1 MIKLLPHQQEA
12 MEQTAGQKNI
22 AVYHDMGLGK
32 TFTGSEMMCRF
43 GCRINLVVC
52 QKSKVEDW
60 VYHFKK
66 HYTTYQGEWVT
77 PPRVYNLTNKNDFEV
92 FMVAVNEKM
101 NLKNHCYLN
110 VVGVIN
116 YELAWRRKFL
126 LQLTDFC
133 LMLDESSLIQNKT
146 AKQTKFILKLQPS
159 HVILLSGTP
168 VGGKYE
174 NLWTQLHLMGWD
186 ISEKLYEKQYV
197 NWTLTEDDGSG
208 IRHRIVDKDDPYK
221 NIDRLKR
228 KMREYGAVFKKTEEC
243 FQLPEQTFTKVTVKP
258 SKEYKKFQKDCII
271 VMDTMNL
278 QEFHDDS
285 DFNGEDITPRVELV
299 GDTTLTKLLYSRQ
312 LCGHFNKDKLDA
324 FGDLVESTQ
333 DRLIVFYSFNS
344 ELEALKKICHQ
355 LGRPTS
361 EINGHCKD
369 LTAYEQETDSVTLCQ
384 YQSAS
389 KGLNLQKCNRII
401 YFTLPLSSEDFE
413 QSKKRIHRIGQERP
427 CFYYLMICKGT
438 VEEQILQTLETR
450 RDFTDELFK
459 ERNEPK

>member
-12 MEQTAGQKNI
+12 MEQTAGLQNI

-32 TFTGSEMMCRF
+32 TFTGSEMMKRF
-43 GCRINLVVC
+43 NCKVNLIVC
-52 QKSKVEDW
+52 QKSKIQDW
-60 VYHFKK
+60 VDHFET
-66 HYTTYQGEWVT
+66 HYQGTWVF
-77 PPRVYNLTNKNDFEV
+77 NLTLKYDFEK
-92 FMVAVNEKM
+92 FIWWSDATDDSIAGSAIKI
-101 NLKNHCYLN
+101 
-110 VVGVIN
+110 GVIN
-116 YELAWRRKFL
+116 YELAWRRKEL
-126 LQLTDFC
+126 LKLKDFC
-133 LMLDESSLIQNKT
+133 LMLDESSLIQNKS

-197 NWTLTEDDGSG
+197 NWKTIEAGG
-208 IRHRIVDKDDPYK
+208 MIHKIVDKDDPYK
-221 NIDRLKR
+221 NTDRLKR
-228 KMREYGAVFKKTEEC
+228 KMREHGAVFKKTEEC
-243 FQLPEQTFTKVTVKP
+243 FQLPEQTFTKVMIKP
-258 SKEYKKFQKDCII
+258 IKEYWKFQKDCI
-271 VMDTMNL
+271 
-278 QEFHDDS
+278 
-285 DFNGEDITPRVELV
+285 VEIDGCEV
-299 GDTTLTKLLYSRQ
+299 IGDTTLTKLLFSRQ
-312 LCGHFNKDKLDA
+312 LCGHFNKDKLEA
-324 FGDLVESTQ
+324 FRDLVESTQ
-333 DRLIVFYSFNS
+333 DRLIVFYSFNA
-344 ELEALKKICHQ
+344 ELMELKKICHE

-369 LTAYEQETDSVTLCQ
+369 LTAYEEESNSVTLCQ

-438 VEEQILQTLETR
+438 VEEQILQTLEAR
-450 RDFTDELFK
+450 RDFTDQLFIETKRK
-459 ERNEPK
+459 E